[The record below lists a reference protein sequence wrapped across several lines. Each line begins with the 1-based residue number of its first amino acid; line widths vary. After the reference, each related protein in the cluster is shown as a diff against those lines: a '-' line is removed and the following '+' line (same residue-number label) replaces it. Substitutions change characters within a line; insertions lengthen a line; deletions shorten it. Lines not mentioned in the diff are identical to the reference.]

1 MSYMDYEF
9 DEDEE
14 LLLKELRE
22 KIDAE
27 AEVAEVIVIKAPAPC
42 IPVEIWKQIPE
53 HAIQI
58 LEEAGYTKYDRKTD
72 SIVFI
77 DKDK

>member
-1 MSYMDYEF
+1 MSSENDTNTSLEKF
-9 DEDEE
+9 
-14 LLLKELRE
+14 LRRYNRTVD
-22 KIDAE
+22 KDSL
-27 AEVAEVIVIKAPAPC
+27 VVKVDPVPC

-72 SIVFI
+72 SIVFVQ
-77 DKDK
+77 K

>member
-1 MSYMDYEF
+1 MDYEF

-27 AEVAEVIVIKAPAPC
+27 AEVIVIKAPAPC

>member
-22 KIDAE
+22 KLDAE
-27 AEVAEVIVIKAPAPC
+27 SEVIVIKAPC

-58 LEEAGYTKYDRKTD
+58 LEDAGYTKYDRKTD
-72 SIVFI
+72 SIVFVQ
-77 DKDK
+77 K

>member
-22 KIDAE
+22 KFDSE
-27 AEVAEVIVIKAPAPC
+27 AEVIVIKAPAPC

-72 SIVFI
+72 SIIFI

>member
-1 MSYMDYEF
+1 MSSENDTETPLF
-9 DEDEE
+9 
-14 LLLKELRE
+14 LKEFLRRYNVDVD
-22 KIDAE
+22 KDSL
-27 AEVAEVIVIKAPAPC
+27 VIKVDPAPR

-72 SIVFI
+72 SIVFVQ
-77 DKDK
+77 K

>member
-1 MSYMDYEF
+1 MSRINIGADELNEFLRRKTFDVNAYE
-9 DEDEE
+9 EIIINP
-14 LLLKELRE
+14 R
-22 KIDAE
+22 
-27 AEVAEVIVIKAPAPC
+27 

>member
-1 MSYMDYEF
+1 MSSENDTKIPLF
-9 DEDEE
+9 
-14 LLLKELRE
+14 LKEFLRRYNGTVDVD
-22 KIDAE
+22 KDSL
-27 AEVAEVIVIKAPAPC
+27 VIKVDPAPC

-72 SIVFI
+72 SIVFVQ
-77 DKDK
+77 K